1 MDFSVARIINI
12 HFSAHNLHIHQRRAS
27 QDMGAIKERNGHDLA
42 KVAYDLGEENA
53 DADCM
58 SWQQDAAY
66 APVMH

>member
-1 MDFSVARIINI
+1 
-12 HFSAHNLHIHQRRAS
+12 
-27 QDMGAIKERNGHDLA
+27 MGAIKERNGHDLA